1 MASIS
6 SRVVMRQYY
15 LRCSLIL
22 VCYLAVIFPCICLY
36 SNVWSIMFCT
46 ALYLPV
52 KLLIRIVANKTIACV
67 LFTNLDA
74 IEFQKIIQQKGFL
87 PPLDYRINAAMF
99 TGDYKTAVNIA
110 TSQIKKGNS
119 IRAKYLYLCILAQ
132 AYFEL
137 RDFEK
142 LQKILMEYDNY
153 RAKHSSK
160 SFLSQSYSVWSY
172 YRYFLE
178 HNYQACKI
186 LCKERNLG
194 IRPNSWDAKLIR
206 LKNDFFYAVA
216 CYENKEFEE
225 AERIFKSVVS
235 YAPKM
240 HLSVVA
246 EKYLAAIAQNSQ
258 CPFVATQ
265 VVPDPNFQIHNSK
278 AINKIKRNRLII
290 IITSIIVVFLV
301 IVGSV
306 FDFFGEKENKELE
319 AYETQLCA
327 ALLEQYQK
335 YNLIDYFNFYYN
347 NEITDVFAIVEDENG
362 RCDIGFV
369 VTSDAGGTFDFEIA
383 VDDIEYGK
391 SYVIDSTTGTHS
403 VIIDV
408 GVKSEKKYD
417 EIIKLKLED
426 LETAIGFEYLGN

>member
-1 MASIS
+1 MKSLHERAIQKYFKWCAVFGCLFVLLWIIS
-6 SRVVMRQYY
+6 CIWIRGLAAVV
-15 LRCSLIL
+15 LLFIVLI
-22 VCYLAVIFPCICLY
+22 
-36 SNVWSIMFCT
+36 
-46 ALYLPV
+46 
-52 KLLIRIVANKTIACV
+52 ANKVIVTGVAKKTLLSV
-67 LFTNLDA
+67 LFDEMDA
-74 IEFQKIIQQKGFL
+74 IEFQKVVNDNRFVSPVL
-87 PPLDYRINAAMF
+87 YRISSAISA
-99 TGDYKTAVNIA
+99 GDYQAVVNIA
-110 TSQIKKGNS
+110 NKQLSNKKAHIKV
-119 IRAKYLYLCILAQ
+119 KYYYLSVLAR

-142 LQKILMEYDNY
+142 LNILLKKYKEYNTL
-153 RAKHSSK
+153 HPSSK
-160 SFLSQSYSVWSY
+160 TSTVYDSAWMFYQH
-172 YRYFLE
+172 FLE
-178 HNYQACKI
+178 KNYEECKKNA
-186 LCKERNLG
+186 LERKQKADTNK
-194 IRPNSWDAKLIR
+194 RNNKLIN
-206 LKNDFFYAVA
+206 LQNDFLYAVS

-258 CPFVATQ
+258 CPFVAAQ

-362 RCDIGFV
+362 RYDIGFV
-369 VTSDAGGTFDFEIA
+369 VTSDAGETFDFEIA

-391 SYVIDSTTGTHS
+391 SYVMDSATGTHS